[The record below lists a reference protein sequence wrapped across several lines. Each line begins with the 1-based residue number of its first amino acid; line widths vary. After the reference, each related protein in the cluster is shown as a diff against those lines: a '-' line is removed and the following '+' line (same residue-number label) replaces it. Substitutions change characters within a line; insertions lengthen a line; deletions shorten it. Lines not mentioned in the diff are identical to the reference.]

1 MAFNPRFVWHI
12 DVRDA
17 CCGGAVCGCRYKFWG
32 DICTD
37 VARKMAEPETEA
49 FFAKLIQ
56 RVVPKSDAQC
66 IAEVQTSRKWLEY
79 VGGDQA
85 RMMARSFGVPG
96 DHNGQETRGYVIKKN
111 TRM

>member
-1 MAFNPRFVWHI
+1 
-12 DVRDA
+12 
-17 CCGGAVCGCRYKFWG
+17 
-32 DICTD
+32 
-37 VARKMAEPETEA
+37 MAEPETEA

-96 DHNGQETRGYVIKKN
+96 DHNGQETRGYVKK
-111 TRM
+111 